1 MTQLDGRVD
10 GRPHGSLGRR
20 RVVVTG
26 MGAICATGHD
36 VASFLAATRAGRSGI
51 GPIASIPTGR
61 LTAGIAA
68 EIRGFDPA
76 AHFAAKQLPL
86 LDRVAQLALAAG
98 REAMAQAGL
107 RPGDVPEA
115 AVVLAASIG
124 LETFDSAYD
133 QLYGRGAPRV
143 HPFTVPRIMP
153 SGAAS
158 HLSMAFGTHGPCFT
172 TASACA
178 SANHAIGQAMHM
190 IRSGM
195 VDIAIT
201 GGSDAPITV
210 GFMKGWEAL
219 RVLSPDACRP
229 FSRDRSGLVIGEG
242 AGVLVLESEAHA
254 AARGA
259 EPLMEIAG
267 LGMSSDGLDITA
279 PDVAGTSRAMRMA
292 LADAG
297 CEPGDVGYVNAHGT
311 GTRLNDRTEAAALL
325 RVFGAGL
332 ASIPVSSTKS
342 MIGHCM
348 TAGGA
353 LELIATSLALR
364 EGILP
369 PTAGFNE
376 ADPDCE
382 LDCVPNQAR
391 DAEVAV
397 AMSNSFAFG
406 GLNAVLVARRW
417 TA

>member
-1 MTQLDGRVD
+1 MTRPD
-10 GRPHGSLGRR
+10 GRPARR

-36 VASFLAATRAGRSGI
+36 LASFLAATQAGHAGI
-51 GPIASIPTGR
+51 GPISNIPTER
-61 LTAGIAA
+61 LTVGIAA

-76 AHFAAKQLPL
+76 AHFPAKQLPL
-86 LDRVAQLALAAG
+86 LDRVAQLALVAG
-98 REAMAQAGL
+98 REAMAQARLG
-107 RPGDVPEA
+107 RGDVPDA
-115 AVVLAASIG
+115 AVILGASIG
-124 LETFDSAYD
+124 LETFDAAYE

-172 TASACA
+172 AASACA

-195 VDIAIT
+195 VDVAIT
-201 GGSDAPITV
+201 GGSDAPVTV

-219 RVLSPDACRP
+219 RVLAPDACRP

-242 AGVLVLESEAHA
+242 AGVLVLESEEHA

-267 LGMSSDGLDITA
+267 FGMSSDGLDITA
-279 PDVAGTSRAMRMA
+279 PDVAGTARAMRAA

-297 CEPGDVGYVNAHGT
+297 CNPDSVGYVNAHGT
-311 GTRLNDRTEAAALL
+311 GTRLNDRTETAAL
-325 RVFGAGL
+325 RQVFGADL
-332 ASIPVSSTKS
+332 ATIPVSSTKS

-364 EGILP
+364 DGVVP

-376 ADPDCE
+376 ADPDCD
-382 LDCVPNQAR
+382 LDCVPNAAR
-391 DAEVAV
+391 GAAVSV

-417 TA
+417 PV

>member
-1 MTQLDGRVD
+1 
-10 GRPHGSLGRR
+10 
-20 RVVVTG
+20 
-26 MGAICATGHD
+26 MGAMCATGHD
-36 VASFLAATRAGRSGI
+36 VASFLAATRAGQVGI
-51 GPIASIPTGR
+51 GPIANIPTER
-61 LTAGIAA
+61 LSATIAA

-76 AHFAAKQLPL
+76 AHFPAKQMPL
-86 LDRVAQLALAAG
+86 LDRVAQLALVAG

-107 RPGDVPEA
+107 APGDAPEA
-115 AVVLAASIG
+115 AVILGASIG
-124 LETFDSAYD
+124 LETFDSAYE
-133 QLYGRGAPRV
+133 QLYGRGLSRV
-143 HPFTVPRIMP
+143 HPFSVPRIMP

-158 HLSMAFGTHGPCFT
+158 HLSMEFRTHGPCFT

-195 VDIAIT
+195 VDVAIT
-201 GGSDAPITV
+201 GGADAAITV

-219 RVLSPDACRP
+219 RVLAPDACRP

-259 EPLMEIAG
+259 EPLMEVAG
-267 LGMSSDGLDITA
+267 FGMSSDGMDITA
-279 PDVAGTSRAMRMA
+279 PDVAGTSRSMRAA
-292 LADAG
+292 LADAA
-297 CEPGDVGYVNAHGT
+297 CEPGEVGYVNAHGT
-311 GTRLNDRTEAAALL
+311 GTRLNDRTETAALR
-325 RVFGAGL
+325 RVFGARLDGL
-332 ASIPVSSTKS
+332 AVSSTKS

-364 EGILP
+364 DGILP

-376 ADPDCE
+376 ADPDCDV
-382 LDCVPNQAR
+382 DCVPNVAR
-391 DAEVAV
+391 EASVSV

-417 TA
+417 PS